1 MGYETILTSVD
12 EGILTITMNRPER
25 LNAWTY
31 QMGDELDDAI
41 AKGNDSEEVDA
52 IILTGAGRGFCAGA
66 DIEDLFKDQ
75 VDSGQDR
82 QQVSA

>member
-41 AKGNDSEEVDA
+41 SKGNDRS
-52 IILTGAGRGFCAGA
+52 F
-66 DIEDLFKDQ
+66 
-75 VDSGQDR
+75 
-82 QQVSA
+82 

>member
-41 AKGNDSEEVDA
+41 SKGNDSEEVDA

-66 DIEDLFKDQ
+66 D
-75 VDSGQDR
+75 R
-82 QQVSA
+82 YY